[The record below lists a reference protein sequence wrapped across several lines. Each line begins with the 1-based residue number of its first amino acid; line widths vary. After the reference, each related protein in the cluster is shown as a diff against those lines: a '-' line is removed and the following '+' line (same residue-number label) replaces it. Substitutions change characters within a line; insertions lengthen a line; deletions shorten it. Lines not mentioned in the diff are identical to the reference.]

1 MSHAALTLLIGTVGR
16 VEPDAVTVMPRRRLR
31 SSPWLWILLAALP
44 WAWFPLR
51 DGLALVGDV
60 LAIVLPVLAV
70 AGAIAAVVVGR
81 WWGLITAV
89 SVLLATTVAV
99 VGPWTPADAGA
110 VRPGAGVTVAS
121 ANVTGMTS
129 TVPALRQEG
138 ADVLVVVENDRRID
152 AALAAAYP
160 FRVFAPGAPAVGIY
174 SRFPVRM
181 LEAPGP
187 DFPGVRAAV
196 AAPTPFVVYGLH
208 VPRPWWT
215 GGFGYQSTPAEH
227 HRLVEEIV
235 GRTARET
242 GPVVVAGDLNSTDRA
257 RDYRLLTDSGLTD
270 AMRDGWAGPTSV
282 TQWRA
287 FLLRIDHLFVS
298 RGWCGDA
305 AHRFELPR
313 SDHDGIEATVG
324 PCA

>member
-1 MSHAALTLLIGTVGR
+1 VERDTV
-16 VEPDAVTVMPRRRLR
+16 AVTPSRRTRC
-31 SSPWLWILLAALP
+31 SPWLWLLLAVLP

-51 DGLALVGDV
+51 DELALVGDV

-70 AGAIAAVVVGR
+70 IAAIACVVTGR
-81 WWGLITAV
+81 WWGLVTAV
-89 SVLLATTVAV
+89 SVLLAATVAV
-99 VGPWTPADAGA
+99 VGPWRPDDAGT
-110 VRPGAGVTVAS
+110 VRPDAGITVAS
-121 ANVTGMTS
+121 ANVTGQSS
-129 TVPALRQEG
+129 TVPALQAAG

-152 AALAAAYP
+152 AALAATYRFHVYA
-160 FRVFAPGAPAVGIY
+160 GGTPAVGVY
-174 SRFPVRM
+174 SRFPVR
-181 LEAPGP
+181 LLDAPGP

-196 AAPTPFVVYGLH
+196 DAPTPFVAYGLH

-227 HRLVEEIV
+227 HRLVEEIAARV
-235 GRTARET
+235 AREP

-257 RDYRLLTDSGLTD
+257 RDYRLLD
-270 AMRDGWAGPTSV
+270 AQLVDAVRDGWVGPTSV

-287 FLLRIDHLFVS
+287 FLLRIDHLFVG

-305 AHRFELPR
+305 AHRIELPR

>member
-1 MSHAALTLLIGTVGR
+1 MERDTV
-16 VEPDAVTVMPRRRLR
+16 AVAPPRRIR
-31 SSPWLWILLAALP
+31 SSPWTWLVLAALP

-51 DGLALVGDV
+51 DELALVGDV

-70 AGAIAAVVVGR
+70 IAAVAAVVLGR
-81 WWGLITAV
+81 WWGLVTAV
-89 SVLLATTVAV
+89 SVLLAATVAV
-99 VGPWTPADAGA
+99 VGPWTPQDAGV
-110 VRPGAGVTVAS
+110 VRPGAGITVAS
-121 ANVTGMTS
+121 ANVTGTSS
-129 TVPALRQEG
+129 TVPALQAAG

-152 AALAAAYP
+152 AALAAGYRFHVYA
-160 FRVFAPGAPAVGIY
+160 GGTPAVGVY
-174 SRFPVRM
+174 SRYPVR
-181 LEAPGP
+181 LLDAPVP
-187 DFPGVRAAV
+187 DFPGVRAAIE
-196 AAPTPFVVYGLH
+196 APGTTGPFVVYGLH

-227 HRLVEEIV
+227 HRLVEEV
-235 GRTARET
+235 AARVAREP

-257 RDYRLLTDSGLTD
+257 RDYRLLDDRMTD

-298 RGWCGDA
+298 RGWCGDD
-305 AHRFELPR
+305 AHRVDLPR

-324 PCA
+324 PCV